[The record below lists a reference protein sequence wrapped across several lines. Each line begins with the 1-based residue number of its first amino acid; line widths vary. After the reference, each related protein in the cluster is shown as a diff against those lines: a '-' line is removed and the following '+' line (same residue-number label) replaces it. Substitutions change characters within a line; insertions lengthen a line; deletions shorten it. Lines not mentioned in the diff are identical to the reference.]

1 MGAVR
6 GEDGARLRP
15 GGKGGRRAGGE
26 WERGLQR
33 PVRPWGGE
41 GRRRAAQSW
50 WDGARPARRGRGLRS
65 KPRGTPSGLRRPG
78 RFSNGM
84 GERSGLGA
92 LPMERGRGRLSL
104 SRPAE
109 AAARPRFRSLAA
121 RGARRRPPSVT
132 GSGGGRGAVAAIT
145 ARSRRVWGGVAALP
159 APSGGPGPRAGRG
172 AAARAEPR
180 PLRRRPLIGARSTRL
195 GRRFGS

>member
-84 GERSGLGA
+84 GERPGLGA

-132 GSGGGRGAVAAIT
+132 GSGTSCLCKAG
-145 ARSRRVWGGVAALP
+145 SRRATRLP
-159 APSGGPGPRAGRG
+159 
-172 AAARAEPR
+172 
-180 PLRRRPLIGARSTRL
+180 L
-195 GRRFGS
+195 GRRQLGSATLQPSAAPRYPVTAL